1 MEMTDSLNQS
11 TEHIY
16 AWALWV
22 FSYCSFVLYIHG
34 LRKCHGVLMVNVS
47 PAEDAREAVKYGVD
61 GILVSNHG
69 ARQLD
74 GVPATVSFFWRNQT
88 RLSFLTILCSL

>member
-1 MEMTDSLNQS
+1 
-11 TEHIY
+11 
-16 AWALWV
+16 
-22 FSYCSFVLYIHG
+22 
-34 LRKCHGVLMVNVS
+34 MVNVS

-74 GVPATVSFFWRNQT
+74 GVPATVRNLLL
-88 RLSFLTILCSL
+88 LSSTLFKAHVMV